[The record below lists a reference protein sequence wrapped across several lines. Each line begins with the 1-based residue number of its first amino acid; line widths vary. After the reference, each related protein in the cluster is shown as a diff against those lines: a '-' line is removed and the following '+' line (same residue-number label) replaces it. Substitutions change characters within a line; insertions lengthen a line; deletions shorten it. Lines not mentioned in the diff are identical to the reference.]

1 MIVFLNNTARNKAGV
16 EDFFVN
22 CISLFVLAVSL
33 VPNGLSFVYLQQLR
47 RISEQRVRC
56 I

>member
-1 MIVFLNNTARNKAGV
+1 MIVFLNDTARNKAGV

-22 CISLFVLAVSL
+22 CISLFILAVSL
-33 VPNGLSFVYLQQLR
+33 VTNGLSSVYLQQLR
-47 RISEQRVRC
+47 RISEQGVRC

>member
-1 MIVFLNNTARNKAGV
+1 MIVFLNDTARKKAGV

-33 VPNGLSFVYLQQLR
+33 VPNILSFVYSQQLR